1 MGDVMTG
8 FGRGARFVSLPVYES
23 IFEKHLGKIPFH
35 GTLNLVLSEAD
46 GEKINDKFKSGV
58 IYDKLISDG
67 KATGGVV
74 LIDVKIQCK
83 PNNNVID
90 AVAVRPLLTR
100 HDSSVAEIV
109 AHENIREFWHL
120 EDGCKL
126 QITL

>member
-1 MGDVMTG
+1 MGDIVTG

-23 IFEKHLGKIPFH
+23 IFEKHLGKTPFH
-35 GTLNLVLSEAD
+35 GTLNLVLSEED

-58 IYDKLISDG
+58 IYDNLVNDG
-67 KATGGVV
+67 KETGGV
-74 LIDVKIQCK
+74 LIIDVKIQCK
-83 PNNNVID
+83 PNNSFIN

-109 AHENIREFWHL
+109 AHENIRELWDL